1 MKELA
6 DKIYHYA
13 KIILWAAERF
23 RDIVY
28 SWPGFDN
35 VDKPK
40 GEGGASGG
48 NSAAPRSAEGGPA
61 NTKE

>member
-28 SWPGFDN
+28 SWPGYSDEVKSDGN
-35 VDKPK
+35 RKDAPAPKPA
-40 GEGGASGG
+40 ES
-48 NSAAPRSAEGGPA
+48 SAPNPG
-61 NTKE
+61 KQ